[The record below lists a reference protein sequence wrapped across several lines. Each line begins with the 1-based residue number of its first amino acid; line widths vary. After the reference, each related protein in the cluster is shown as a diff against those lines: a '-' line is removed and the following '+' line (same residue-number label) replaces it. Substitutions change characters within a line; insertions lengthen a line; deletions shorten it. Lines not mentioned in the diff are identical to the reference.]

1 MFVLIERYMN
11 NMTVFDLKNLA
22 ITKGIDLSD
31 EELDFSYKFIQN
43 NWRTILSNHGVFDID
58 KYRDKFS
65 PDNFLKIKQLIKE
78 STIKYSRFL

>member
-31 EELDFSYKFIQN
+31 EELDFSYKFI
-43 NWRTILSNHGVFDID
+43 
-58 KYRDKFS
+58 
-65 PDNFLKIKQLIKE
+65 
-78 STIKYSRFL
+78 